1 MTYINRIVILALVA
15 AGLSLAANVRA
26 AENLRLNPRL
36 DYSSDSQDGPLITG
50 DHMEDGASRGKPNYV
65 FMFGEG

>member
-1 MTYINRIVILALVA
+1 MKRIVTLALLA
-15 AGLSLAANVRA
+15 AGLSTAVSLRA

-36 DYSSDSQDGPLITG
+36 NYSSDSQDGPLITG
-50 DHMEDGASRGKPNYV
+50 DNIEEGAVRGKPNYV